1 MSNKRVIVLCG
12 VSGVGK
18 THARLHDPELASL
31 PFVDIADVY
40 RDLDWAESYQV
51 TLALATKTRKL
62 LREHD
67 CVVVEGYF
75 IPGSLTRN
83 MLDHNFGLDTTL
95 EYRLMVEPIEVCRER
110 VISSGEDV
118 DLRLEILNSVWA
130 KSGSVL
136 LRMKREGKTWEPDYE

>member
-40 RDLDWAESYQV
+40 RDLDWAESYGA
-51 TLALATKTRKL
+51 TAALATKTCRL
-62 LREHD
+62 LRDHG

-75 IPGSLTRN
+75 LPGSLTRN
-83 MLDHNFGLDTTL
+83 LLGHNFGPGTML
-95 EYRLMVEPIEVCRER
+95 EFRLMVEPIEVCRER
-110 VISSGEDV
+110 VISSGENV
-118 DLRLEILNSVWA
+118 VSRLKTLDEVWA
-130 KSGSVL
+130 KSGSML
-136 LRMKREGKTWEPDYE
+136 MRMKREGQTWEPDYE